1 MSTNRHYHPS
11 QAREYGSPL
20 KPYTPIVVT
29 LWYRAPELLLQTKEY
44 SCPIDVWSIGCIF
57 GEFLNLKP
65 IFAGKSEVDQLNTI
79 FRNLGTPSERIWPGY
94 RNFPLVR
101 KIRFEDHPYSN
112 LRTVFADVANDKKE
126 KTSGQEMTSG
136 LDLANRLLA
145 LCPEKRIT
153 ANNALEHR
161 FFTEAPLPIDPSL
174 FPTWPS
180 K

>member
-1 MSTNRHYHPS
+1 M
-11 QAREYGSPL
+11 
-20 KPYTPIVVT
+20 VVT

-65 IFAGKSEVDQLNTI
+65 IFCGKTEVDQLNTI

-94 RNFPLVR
+94 RNFPLVK
-101 KIRFEDHPYSN
+101 KIKFEDHPYSN
-112 LRTVFADVANDKKE
+112 LRKVFADVADDKKE
-126 KTSGQEMTSG
+126 KTNG
-136 LDLANRLLA
+136 LDLATRLLA

-153 ANNALEHR
+153 AEKALSHP